1 MMAYL
6 NQLDTQL
13 FLFLN
18 SLHLP
23 FLDPVMIL
31 ISGKLTW
38 IPLYL
43 FLLVLII
50 RYFKWQSVMILLFVA
65 LLITVSD
72 QVSVKIFKYVFERPR
87 PCHEPDLQ
95 ALIHLP
101 TGNCGG
107 AYGFISSHAANSFAL
122 AGFLFLLLRRR
133 ASWIGVILFTYAFLV
148 SYSRIYIG
156 VHYPGDVITGSL
168 VGIIISAVVWY
179 FYGLA
184 QKYFCQK
191 RC

>member
-122 AGFLFLLLRRR
+122 AGFLFLLLR
-133 ASWIGVILFTYAFLV
+133 
-148 SYSRIYIG
+148 
-156 VHYPGDVITGSL
+156 
-168 VGIIISAVVWY
+168 
-179 FYGLA
+179 
-184 QKYFCQK
+184 
-191 RC
+191 